1 MLNVEPGNLLFLK
14 THSLKFDEIDVTF
27 MDQNGRPLQTEDEV
41 NLALLI
47 NK

>member
-1 MLNVEPGNLLFLK
+1 MLNVELGNLVFLK
-14 THSLKFDEIDVTF
+14 THILKFDEIDVTF
-27 MDQNGRPLQTEDEV
+27 MDQNGRLLETEDEV

>member
-1 MLNVEPGNLLFLK
+1 MLNVELGNLVFLK

-27 MDQNGRPLQTEDEV
+27 MDQNGRLLETEDEV